1 MCFKWGENMA
11 KANIKVTFLCPVEK
25 VWNTVTD
32 LENYG
37 WRSDIKKIRIV
48 DDRNFEEYSK
58 EGIVTS
64 FQVTNKKECE
74 LWEFALENQNI
85 KGKWTGRF
93 YRYGDNTTLDFT
105 EEVRAKKW
113 FLMPFVGSYL
123 RKQQMQYFV
132 DLKKALGCEEASRV
146 QIF

>member
-1 MCFKWGENMA
+1 MA
-11 KANIKVTFLCPVEK
+11 KANVKVTFLCPVEK

-32 LENYG
+32 LKNYG

-48 DDRNFEEYSK
+48 DDRNFQEYTK

-64 FQVTNKKECE
+64 FRVTNKKECE
-74 LWEFALENQNI
+74 LWEFVLENQNI

-93 YRYGDNTTLDFT
+93 YRHGDNTTLDFT

-113 FLMPFVGSYL
+113 FLKPFMGSYL
-123 RKQQMQYFV
+123 RKQQRQYFI
-132 DLKKALGCEEASRV
+132 DLKKELGCEEASKI

>member
-1 MCFKWGENMA
+1 MA
-11 KANIKVTFLCPVEK
+11 KANVKVTFLCPVEK

-32 LENYG
+32 LKNYG

-48 DDRNFEEYSK
+48 DDRNFQEYTK

-74 LWEFALENQNI
+74 LWEFVLENQNI
-85 KGKWTGRF
+85 KGKWIGRF
-93 YRYGDNTTLDFT
+93 YRHGDNTTLDFT

-123 RKQQMQYFV
+123 RKQQRQYFI
-132 DLKKALGCEEASRV
+132 DLKKELGCQEASKV

>member
-1 MCFKWGENMA
+1 MA
-11 KANIKVTFLCPVEK
+11 KANVKVTFLCPVEK

-32 LENYG
+32 LKNYG

-48 DDRNFEEYSK
+48 GDRNFQEYTK

-64 FQVTNKKECE
+64 FRVTNKKECE
-74 LWEFALENQNI
+74 LWEFVLENQNI

-93 YRYGDNTTLDFT
+93 YRHGDNTTLDFT
-105 EEVRAKKW
+105 EEVCAKKW
-113 FLMPFVGSYL
+113 FLKPFMGSYL
-123 RKQQMQYFV
+123 RKQQRQYFI
-132 DLKKALGCEEASRV
+132 DLKKELGCEEASKI

>member
-1 MCFKWGENMA
+1 MA
-11 KANIKVTFLCPVEK
+11 KANVKVTFLCPVEK

-32 LENYG
+32 LKNYG

-48 DDRNFEEYSK
+48 GDRNFQEYTK

-64 FQVTNKKECE
+64 FRVTNKKECE
-74 LWEFALENQNI
+74 LWEFVLENQNI

-93 YRYGDNTTLDFT
+93 YRHGDNTTLDFT

-113 FLMPFVGSYL
+113 FLKPFMGSYL
-123 RKQQMQYFV
+123 RKQQRQYFI
-132 DLKKALGCEEASRV
+132 DLKKELGCEEASKI